1 MDNSTT
7 PIIRTQQLT
16 KEFEEFTAVKDINLN
31 VSKGE
36 IFAFI
41 GPSGCGKTTTIRM
54 LVGTYKPTSGTA
66 EVWGKP
72 ATSFTLTDQEKI
84 GYMPQLFVLYSNLTI
99 WENMNFAASL
109 YGVPWRRKKRLQE
122 LLELVELN
130 EHSKKKV
137 SDISGGMKKRLS
149 LAATLIHE
157 PELMF
162 LDEPTSGIDP
172 ILRRKIWDHFTTL
185 QKKGHTLF
193 ITTQHVEES
202 ERADKVGLMSAGR
215 LIAVDDPLGLR
226 RQGLGGD
233 GIHIHPAVTL
243 TDDVVDA
250 LRQQPFVISDLR
262 PLGRRK
268 WEITVEEADKAL
280 PLIFAWFKQREINLE
295 SVNQHYPPYEEVFV
309 RLIENSQSNQSDQSK
324 VGLHV

>member
-1 MDNSTT
+1 MSEPAT
-7 PIIRTQQLT
+7 PIIQTQELT
-16 KEFEEFTAVKDINLN
+16 KEFDEYTAVQNINLT
-31 VSKGE
+31 VSAGE

-72 ATSFTLTDQEKI
+72 STSFTLSDREKI
-84 GYMPQLFVLYSNLTI
+84 GYMPQLFVLYPNLTI

-109 YGVPWRRKKRLQE
+109 YGVLWGRRKRLHE
-122 LLELVELN
+122 LLELVELD
-130 EHSKKKV
+130 EHRKKKV
-137 SDISGGMKKRLS
+137 ANISGGMKKRLS
-149 LAATLIHE
+149 LATTLIHE

-172 ILRRKIWDHFTTL
+172 ILRRKIWEYFSTL
-185 QKKGHTLF
+185 KEKGHTLF

-202 ERADKVGLMSAGR
+202 ERADKVGLMSAGQ

-233 GIHIHPAVTL
+233 VVHIHPTRSL
-243 TDDVVDA
+243 TDEVLDE
-250 LRQQPFVISDLR
+250 LRQQPFVLTEIR
-262 PLGRRK
+262 PLGRHK
-268 WEITVEEADKAL
+268 WELVVDEADRAL
-280 PLIFAWFKQREINLE
+280 PLIFAWFKQRGIDLE
-295 SVNQHYPPYEEVFV
+295 SANQHYPPYEEVFV
-309 RLIENSQSNQSDQSK
+309 RLIEKNQADQAK
-324 VGLHV
+324 AVVHV